1 MNVYQMYYANG
12 KKFGFWIQRDS
23 WGNTI
28 ARVVSIEGV
37 VEGNEIHGKKPYH
50 NNLKVFAEFYKED
63 DKNNCHIGNLDNTSE
78 VSCPGNYSYSMC

>member
-1 MNVYQMYYANG
+1 MYYANG

-37 VEGNEIHGKKPYH
+37 TEGQEINGKKPYH
-50 NNLKVFAEFYKED
+50 GNPKVFAEFYKEE
-63 DKNNCHIGNLDNTSE
+63 DKNNCHAGNLDNISE
-78 VSCPGNYSYSMC
+78 VSCPGNYSYSMR